1 MNDNGNKETKIT
13 ALIEGK
19 ENIFDKIANFFR
31 KIFKRNNE
39 KQTISSSQSFES
51 NKNDKKQNFQNTI
64 KLEHDYEEKRLLNL
78 QKQFENNSISEN
90 EISEDDKIALK
101 GLYYIQML
109 KSKMKIKIYKEKLN
123 GIKTTQVDFSYLH
136 FHLRH
141 YLLIFILF

>member
-123 GIKTTQVDFSYLH
+123 GIKTKQVDFS
-136 FHLRH
+136 
-141 YLLIFILF
+141 

>member
-13 ALIEGK
+13 ALIDGK

-39 KQTISSSQSFES
+39 KQTVSSSQSFES

-64 KLEHDYEEKRLLNL
+64 KLEHDYEEERLLNL

-123 GIKTTQVDFSYLH
+123 GIKTKQVDFS
-136 FHLRH
+136 
-141 YLLIFILF
+141 

>member
-64 KLEHDYEEKRLLNL
+64 KLEHDYEEERLLNL

-123 GIKTTQVDFSYLH
+123 GIKTKQVDFS
-136 FHLRH
+136 
-141 YLLIFILF
+141 

>member
-1 MNDNGNKETKIT
+1 MNDNSNKEPEIT
-13 ALIEGK
+13 ALIDK
-19 ENIFDKIANFFR
+19 RENIFDKIANFFR

-64 KLEHDYEEKRLLNL
+64 KLEHDYEEERLLNL

-123 GIKTTQVDFSYLH
+123 EIKTKQVDFS
-136 FHLRH
+136 
-141 YLLIFILF
+141 

>member
-64 KLEHDYEEKRLLNL
+64 KLEHNYEEERLLNL

-109 KSKMKIKIYKEKLN
+109 KSKMKIKIYTYQEEC
-123 GIKTTQVDFSYLH
+123 H
-136 FHLRH
+136 FG
-141 YLLIFILF
+141 Y

>member
-64 KLEHDYEEKRLLNL
+64 KLEHNYEEERLLNL

-123 GIKTTQVDFSYLH
+123 GIKTKQVNFS
-136 FHLRH
+136 
-141 YLLIFILF
+141 

>member
-13 ALIEGK
+13 ALIDGK

-39 KQTISSSQSFES
+39 KQTVSSSQSFES

-64 KLEHDYEEKRLLNL
+64 KLEHDYEEERLLNL

-123 GIKTTQVDFSYLH
+123 EIKTKQVDFS
-136 FHLRH
+136 
-141 YLLIFILF
+141 

>member
-64 KLEHDYEEKRLLNL
+64 KLEHNYEEERLLNL

-123 GIKTTQVDFSYLH
+123 GIKTKQVDFS
-136 FHLRH
+136 
-141 YLLIFILF
+141 